1 MMVLT
6 RRVAPVSIFIA
17 LAVAAGLALIE
28 IPNVELMST
37 IVFLS
42 GFFLGFWHGALV
54 GGVSMSL
61 FSTFNPLGVPVF
73 PVLLAQVGIMSF
85 IGFAGGVLRSSGIKV
100 SGPIS
105 MGWLALIGFSL
116 TLVYD
121 IGTNLGFAVAFGLI
135 SKLPEIVVAGLI
147 FSAVHLV
154 ANTIFFAFLIP
165 PVVRVVGKVRT
176 AHTNEM
182 QDSFKM

>member
-1 MMVLT
+1 
-6 RRVAPVSIFIA
+6 
-17 LAVAAGLALIE
+17 
-28 IPNVELMST
+28 
-37 IVFLS
+37 
-42 GFFLGFWHGALV
+42 
-54 GGVSMSL
+54 
-61 FSTFNPLGVPVF
+61 
-73 PVLLAQVGIMSF
+73 
-85 IGFAGGVLRSSGIKV
+85 
-100 SGPIS
+100 